1 MKERLKQ
8 IWDSHTR
15 ISTQL
20 YIAIWGAIALTLCA
34 SIIAWLSFN
43 RMDNAQSQVNE
54 GSIPEMAASFGVAQY
69 SSELVNAAPRLTASA
84 TLKEFNEVVLSIE
97 ESHEAFEEQLNLL
110 EQAGVEEENF
120 GRIRSHAD
128 ELVSNIEA
136 MKLATSN
143 SFKLDD
149 EAERFG
155 SELANLRTNLDA
167 VLLKAIDDQFF
178 YLLEGYRDLDGS
190 PVSRSDHLSENE
202 VGYYRN
208 LAQLQVDAN
217 IALELLA
224 NAFAISEISLI
235 EPLRER
241 FEAAKGRMERNLAA
255 LEGSPLQ
262 SEVSPIFDRLFQMG
276 IGENDGFDLLASRLL
291 LEQSQ
296 RDLLTS
302 NREIAIAM
310 LGDVNGQVEVARLN
324 AEGATDA
331 LGQAVLTGRTLLIVI
346 SVISIVGGLII
357 AWVFVGRILLSRLKL
372 LLDWMRRMADG
383 DLEARVEVSG
393 RDEVAEM
400 ADALEV
406 FRRNALE
413 AQRLNLV
420 EQLAEELRGK
430 NEELESVL
438 EDLSRAQ
445 DQIVMREKL
454 AALGELT
461 AGVAH
466 EIRNP
471 LNFVNNFSEV
481 SQELVTELQDVLN
494 EEGATLTDEQTG
506 MVEDIFGDLRD
517 NLGRIRSH
525 GERANRIVHDMLQ
538 MGRGTAVAQATNI
551 NNLLDEH
558 ARLAYHSARATDPD
572 FQLDL
577 LQDLDPD
584 MGELEVIPQDIGR
597 VFLNMVSNA
606 CYATDQKRKE
616 NAESGNAYMPT
627 LLLTTRRSEDHAE
640 IGIRDNGSGIPQD
653 IIDKIFNA
661 FFTTKPTGQG
671 TGLGLAM
678 CNDIVRR
685 HGGSIRVESEPG
697 EFTLMTVE
705 LPLAPPPTLI
715 EGEGPEG
722 QEQVRKDTGIPD
734 EATAEVEA

>member
-1 MKERLKQ
+1 MKQRLKQ

-34 SIIAWLSFN
+34 SIIGWLSFN
-43 RMDNAQSQVNE
+43 RMDDAQSRVNE
-54 GSIPEMAASFGVAQY
+54 GSIPEMEASFGVAQY
-69 SSELVNAAPRLTASA
+69 SSELVNAAPRVAASA
-84 TLKEFNEVVLSIE
+84 TLKEFNDVVLSIE
-97 ESHEAFEEQLNLL
+97 DSHRAFEEQLTFL
-110 EQAGVEEENF
+110 EQAGVEEESF

-128 ELVSNIEA
+128 TLDSNIEA
-136 MKLATSN
+136 IKLATSE

-149 EAERFG
+149 EAEYFG

-167 VLLKAIDDQFF
+167 VLLKAVDDQFF
-178 YLLEGYRDLDGS
+178 YLLEGYRNLEDPL
-190 PVSRSDHLSENE
+190 VLRSDHLAENE

-217 IALELLA
+217 IAMELLA
-224 NAFAISEISLI
+224 NAFTISEVSLI

-241 FEAAKGRMERNLAA
+241 FEAAKGRMDRNLSA

-262 SEVSPIFDRLFQMG
+262 SEVSPIFDRLFDLG
-276 IGENDGFDLLASRLL
+276 IGESDGFDLLASRLL

-302 NREIAIAM
+302 NREIAVAM
-310 LGDVNGQVEVARLN
+310 LQDVNSQVKVASLN
-324 AEGATDA
+324 AERATEA
-331 LGQAVLTGRTLLIVI
+331 SGQAVLTGRTLLIVI
-346 SVISIVGGLII
+346 SVISIAGGLII
-357 AWVFVGRILLSRLKL
+357 AWVFIGRILLSRLKL
-372 LLDWMRRMADG
+372 LSDRMRRMAGG
-383 DLEARVEVSG
+383 DLEATVEVSG

-400 ADALEV
+400 AAALEV
-406 FRRNALE
+406 FRRHALE
-413 AQRLNLV
+413 VQRLNLV
-420 EQLAEELRGK
+420 ERLAEELRGK

-506 MVEDIFGDLRD
+506 LVEDIFGDLRD

-558 ARLAYHSARATDPD
+558 ARLAYHSARAIDPD
-572 FQLDL
+572 FNLDL
-577 LQDLDPD
+577 MQDLDPD
-584 MGELEVIPQDIGR
+584 MGELEVIPQDMGR

-616 NAESGNAYMPT
+616 NAGSGNAYMPT
-627 LLLTTRRSEDHAE
+627 LLLTTRRGEDHAE

-653 IIDKIFNA
+653 VIDKIFNA

-678 CNDIVRR
+678 CNDIVRS

-697 EFTLMTVE
+697 EFTLMTIE
-705 LPLAPPPTLI
+705 LPLAPPSTLM
-715 EGEGPEG
+715 EGEEGGHGQAPE
-722 QEQVRKDTGIPD
+722 DTELPN